1 MQEDSN
7 CVVLFSG
14 GMDSTVVLHH
24 ALQQHQYVH
33 AISFNYGQR
42 HTRELVIAQDYIL
55 NLNTQFGVARIKS
68 SIFDIASVG
77 KYLTSS
83 SITSTDIDVPKM
95 KDVIGDPQN
104 STYVPNRNMM
114 FLSIA
119 AACAES
125 AQASKV
131 YYGAALA
138 DDTSGFWDCCQ
149 PFRDQLNALLS
160 LNRRNC
166 IEIQAPLINMSKREI
181 IEYGHALGVD
191 FSCTHTCYKGLDIAC
206 GECPSCSARLRGWID
221 AGYIDPIV
229 YNRNIDWEK
238 FNCKKLK

>member
-1 MQEDSN
+1 MQEVSN

-24 ALQQHQYVH
+24 ALNHHQCVH

-42 HTRELVIAQDYIL
+42 HARELALAQDYIL
-55 NLNTQFGVARIKS
+55 HLNTKFGSARIKS
-68 SIFDIASVG
+68 TTFDITSVG
-77 KYLTSS
+77 RYLTSS
-83 SITSTDIDVPKM
+83 SITSSDLSVPKM
-95 KDVIGDPQN
+95 KDVVGDPQN

-125 AQASKV
+125 SQASKV

-149 PFRDQLNALLS
+149 PFREQLNALLS

-181 IEYGHALGVD
+181 IEYGQTLDVD
-191 FSCTHTCYKGLDIAC
+191 FSRTHTCYSGLDIAC

-221 AGYIDPIV
+221 SKYIDPIPYSRV
-229 YNRNIDWEK
+229 IDWEK
-238 FNCKKLK
+238 FNCKELK